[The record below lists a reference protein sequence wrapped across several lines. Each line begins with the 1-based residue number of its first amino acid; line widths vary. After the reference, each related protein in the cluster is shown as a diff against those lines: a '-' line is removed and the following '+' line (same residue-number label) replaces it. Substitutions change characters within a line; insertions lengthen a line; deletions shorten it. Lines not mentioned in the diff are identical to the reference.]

1 MTRAAHPFRTDLSL
15 RAGGILSLAIA
26 TAAIHLLARLH
37 QPTGALAFLLAATGF
52 LCASGG
58 AMLAILGR
66 HIHDPV
72 RISARWQRA
81 AR

>member
-1 MTRAAHPFRTDLSL
+1 MTRAAHPLRTDLSL

-26 TAAIHLLARLH
+26 ALAIHALVRLHPPTGVLAALLA
-37 QPTGALAFLLAATGF
+37 TIGF

-58 AMLAILGR
+58 AMLVIVGR
-66 HIHDPV
+66 HIHDRV
-72 RISARWQRA
+72 RVSARWRRA